1 MCASSGLASSN
12 KMSAQKRVLVA
23 IFESYC
29 GSLSSGMTS
38 SKFLK
43 IMKVRHDTARE
54 LTHHQ
59 RRTPTFSI
67 KI

>member
-1 MCASSGLASSN
+1 
-12 KMSAQKRVLVA
+12 MSAQKRVLVA